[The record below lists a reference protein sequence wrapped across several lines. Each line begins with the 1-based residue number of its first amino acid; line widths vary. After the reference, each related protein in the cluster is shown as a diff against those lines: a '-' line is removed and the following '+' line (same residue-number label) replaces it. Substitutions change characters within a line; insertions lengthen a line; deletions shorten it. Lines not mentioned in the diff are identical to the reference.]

1 METKILEHKENK
13 LIGRTEIKFEIVY
26 EHKPP
31 ARAEAIES
39 ISTAARVQKDFF
51 VLNTMAN
58 IFGIHKVA
66 GIAHVYKN
74 KEEMM
79 KYETRNILIRNK
91 LAEKKVKAV
100 AAAPAA
106 KKKGGK

>member
-13 LIGRTEIKFEIVY
+13 LIGRKEIKFEIAYVD
-26 EHKPP
+26 KAP
-31 ARAEAIES
+31 ARAEAVES
-39 ISTAARVQKDFF
+39 IATSAKVNKDFL
-51 VLNTMAN
+51 VVQSMAN
-58 IFGIHKVA
+58 VFGVHKLS
-66 GIAHVYKN
+66 GTAHAYHN

-79 KYETRNILIRNK
+79 KYETRNILVRNK
-91 LAEKKVKAV
+91 LAEKKVKVV